1 MIEIDPA
8 SSADRDMVL
17 KKNQAL
23 KERLS
28 GIQKRR
34 QRLQTVS
41 ENDLQPQVVQ
51 AQQQLEA
58 LQLQR
63 QESLD
68 EYHSMLQQRASISN
82 YLEYAL
88 KWNVTNDCFHI
99 WYNGPFATINGLRL
113 GWEAAP
119 LPALEDD
126 SPAPRLHGGPLIVPP
141 SPNGVAAAMKTTERR
156 PFLLFGGGG
165 GGGNNSHGDNNGNNP
180 STSQNSTSS
189 SGEPATNLRVPWM
202 ELNSALGQVV
212 LLLDTLQKKPN
223 SGIVYTSHVLQPMGS
238 TSKIGYK
245 KGAAVSWYQLC
256 SDDSFSLFGK
266 RNFNVALQGLLQCVK
281 EAFQSIQKR
290 DRTIAIPHAIQLH
303 GAEWTIGGLSFT
315 FGNDGI
321 EWTRACKYLLT
332 DIKWLVAYVA
342 KHVDR

>member
-34 QRLQTVS
+34 RRLQAVS

-63 QESLD
+63 QESID

-119 LPALEDD
+119 LPVLEDD
-126 SPAPRLHGGPLIVPP
+126 SPAPRLHGGPLISIVPP

-156 PFLLFGGGG
+156 PFLLFGG

-245 KGAAVSWYQLC
+245 
-256 SDDSFSLFGK
+256 
-266 RNFNVALQGLLQCVK
+266 
-281 EAFQSIQKR
+281 
-290 DRTIAIPHAIQLH
+290 
-303 GAEWTIGGLSFT
+303 
-315 FGNDGI
+315 
-321 EWTRACKYLLT
+321 
-332 DIKWLVAYVA
+332 
-342 KHVDR
+342 